1 MFNAFEYD
9 AVSDELR
16 ISFKNGNLIQ
26 DEFILHAPPS
36 KSQSIRSI
44 FAAML
49 SDGNM
54 VLRRLSTCDD
64 VKATLGVV
72 ETLGG
77 FVKVNKLNS
86 DSSSMDVEISGLA
99 PFKKCS
105 SERLVVNCK
114 ESGLCARMV
123 VPVLGLF
130 GQIKGE
136 KVVTGE
142 GSLLKRPF
150 DMTEQL
156 EQFGLNVHTTDGKLP
171 LTVTGNLIPN
181 EGRIDGSLTSQML
194 SGLLMTL
201 PLLSDDS
208 HLIVENPSSKPYIEL
223 TIDTMRKF
231 GVDVFH
237 NGNFTT
243 FEIRGN
249 QKYSAIDFNVEGDW
263 SGGAFLLVLGVLLKK
278 EGVDIH
284 VSNLAI
290 DSKQGDRAV
299 LDVIESVGVRLTY
312 ENNTFSIED
321 YDVLKAFEFDAS
333 DCPDL
338 VPPLV
343 CLASFCDGES
353 QVCGVERLRYKESNR
368 LEALSKLLNTFGV
381 ENQVQDD
388 VFVVKGLGRDFT
400 RADEIVTVDSYKD
413 HRIAM
418 AGTVLALKTKMNTVI
433 KTASCVS
440 KSFPN
445 FFEQIG
451 AIVG

>member
-1 MFNAFEYD
+1 
-9 AVSDELR
+9 
-16 ISFKNGNLIQ
+16 
-26 DEFILHAPPS
+26 
-36 KSQSIRSI
+36 
-44 FAAML
+44 
-49 SDGNM
+49 
-54 VLRRLSTCDD
+54 
-64 VKATLGVV
+64 
-72 ETLGG
+72 TLGG
-77 FVKVNKLNS
+77 MVKIIKLTPEA
-86 DSSSMDVEISGLA
+86 SSMDVEIVGLA
-99 PFKKCS
+99 PFNKLY
-105 SERLVVNCK
+105 SENFVVNCK

-123 VPVLGLF
+123 APVLGLF
-130 GQIKGE
+130 QEIKSE
-136 KVVTGE
+136 KMVTGE

-150 DMTEQL
+150 DMAEQL
-156 EQFGLNVHTTDGKLP
+156 EQFGLSVHTTDGKLP

-201 PLLSDDS
+201 PLLSGDS
-208 HLIVENPSSKPYIEL
+208 YLIVENPSSKPYIEL

-237 NGNFTT
+237 DGYFTT

-249 QKYSAIDFNVEGDW
+249 QKYNAIEFNVEGDW

-278 EGVDIH
+278 EGVDIR

-290 DSKQGDRAV
+290 DSKQGDKAI
-299 LDVIESVGVRLTY
+299 LDVLESVGVRLTY
-312 ENNTFSIED
+312 ENGMFCIED
-321 YDVLKAFEFDAS
+321 YDVLKAFEFDAC

-343 CLASFCDGES
+343 CLAAFCDGES
-353 QVCGVERLRYKESNR
+353 KVHGVERLRYKESNR
-368 LEALSKLLNTFGV
+368 LEALSKLLSTFGV
-381 ENQVQDD
+381 ENQVLGD
-388 VFVVKGLGRDFT
+388 VFVVKGLGKDFA
-400 RADEIVTVDSYKD
+400 RAGEVVTVDSYKD

-445 FFEQIG
+445 FFEQVG
-451 AIVG
+451 TIVG